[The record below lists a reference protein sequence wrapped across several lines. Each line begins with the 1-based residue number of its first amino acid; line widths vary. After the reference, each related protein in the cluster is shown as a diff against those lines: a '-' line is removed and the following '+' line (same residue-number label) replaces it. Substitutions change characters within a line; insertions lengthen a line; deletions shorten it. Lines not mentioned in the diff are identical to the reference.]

1 MNKKSERDELNLS
14 RAFIEGA
21 DMSEKEEKILRE
33 IVDKAGFIPG
43 KVLWRSSYWGT
54 NQIGAVHYQG
64 RYGEEEAVLK
74 IQGVKPDI
82 SEIDALENFS
92 KQNRSKIIRPPKVKF
107 TLPWSDQT
115 GYEALI
121 LEYVDGEHVLS
132 SKRLQSEENIRKFLF
147 YYQEYRKN
155 CLPGKPWLLKSEKP
169 DFTKELEKLEQVSLK
184 AYPDHPWRKLVNN
197 DLLFQATTRLNQVYV
212 EMGLTFLHGHFSVE
226 DLIFQGNEVVLF
238 SNLFWKWRYPFYDAV
253 FGYHWFMFTLAEAAE
268 ITPEKFNEQRRL
280 WLKSLSELSVNEQES
295 RLLKAALLERAI
307 SGVVVDSLLM
317 DCSKPIALYI
327 FQSTIDEVNRL
338 LEELM

>member
-1 MNKKSERDELNLS
+1 M
-14 RAFIEGA
+14 
-21 DMSEKEEKILRE
+21 
-33 IVDKAGFIPG
+33 
-43 KVLWRSSYWGT
+43 
-54 NQIGAVHYQG
+54 
-64 RYGEEEAVLK
+64 
-74 IQGVKPDI
+74 
-82 SEIDALENFS
+82 
-92 KQNRSKIIRPPKVKF
+92 
-107 TLPWSDQT
+107 
-115 GYEALI
+115 I

-132 SKRLQSEENIRKFLF
+132 SKQLQTDENIRKFLF

-155 CLPGKPWLLKSEKP
+155 CLPENPWLLKPEKP
-169 DFTKELEKLEQVSLK
+169 DFIIELEKLKQISLK

-197 DLLFQATTRLNQVYV
+197 DLLFRAATRLNQVYS
-212 EMGLTFLHGHFSVE
+212 ETNLTFLHGHFSVE
-226 DLIFQGNEVVLF
+226 DLIFQGKEVVLF
-238 SNLFWKWRYPFYDAV
+238 SNLFWQWRYPFYDAV

-307 SGVVVDSLLM
+307 AGVIVDSLLM